1 MNEVGVGIGFAILGL
16 IALAVG
22 LVYRQR
28 PDSAAAAFDRM
39 YDRIEVRGG
48 RPVRRRSLS
57 DRRALRSR
65 GLLLIVVGAVGLAM
79 AAITLTTRP

>member
-1 MNEVGVGIGFAILGL
+1 MGVGIGFAVLGL

-28 PDSAAAAFDRM
+28 PGVAAAAFDRM
-39 YDRIEVRGG
+39 YDRIEARSG

-57 DRRALRSR
+57 DHRALRSR
-65 GLLLIVVGAVGLAM
+65 GLLLIVVGATGLAF
-79 AAITLTTRP
+79 AAITLTART